1 VRTAF
6 TDLAFSELF
15 FLAVVARK
23 VYSPDCG
30 RVTMA
35 IGTMG
40 SSPGDVHPR
49 SGQGL
54 RALPQILISGISTRV
69 IALAAM
75 LLCVATSCTDLP
87 PTVQGKVA
95 KDMIALMD
103 LDKDC
108 VKGKWTK
115 DDSGLHT
122 TTTSFGRTQIPY
134 QPGQEYDVKLVC
146 QRSGNVD
153 MIALGLMKGNVQFVI
168 GIDAA
173 TRFVSSGI
181 DRVDGKAFSENE
193 FVVKKTTLDN
203 SKAST
208 IIVNVRDTVLTVT
221 VDGTTLFEW
230 KDKDKAGK
238 ETGKPLAYERL
249 SLMPEWNVPLGK
261 ALFLGA
267 FSDYTVTTLEVTNQT
282 GRGNYLR

>member
-1 VRTAF
+1 
-6 TDLAFSELF
+6 
-15 FLAVVARK
+15 
-23 VYSPDCG
+23 
-30 RVTMA
+30 MA
-35 IGTMG
+35 IGISG
-40 SSPGDVHPR
+40 SSPGDAFPGSHHNP
-49 SGQGL
+49 SKSPGSAGL
-54 RALPQILISGISTRV
+54 QYSARALALI
-69 IALAAM
+69 AM
-75 LLCVATSCTDLP
+75 LLCAASGCSDLP

-95 KDMIALMD
+95 KDLIALMD
-103 LDKDC
+103 LDTDC

-122 TTTSFGRTQIPY
+122 TTSSFGRTQIPY
-134 QPGQEYDVKLVC
+134 QPGREYDVKLVC

-168 GIDAA
+168 GIDGS
-173 TRFVSSGI
+173 TRYVSSGI
-181 DRVDGKAFSENE
+181 DRVDGKPFSENE
-193 FVVKKTTLDN
+193 FTVKKTTLDN

-249 SLMPEWNVPLGK
+249 SLSPDWNVPLGK
-261 ALFLGA
+261 SLFLGA
-267 FSDYTVTTLEVTNQT
+267 FSDYTVTTLELTNQT
-282 GRGNYLR
+282 GRGSYLR